1 MARAQG
7 ARAQLALA
15 FESTYGTPPV
25 SGFTK
30 MPFIST
36 TLGGE
41 QPLLDNEVLGFG
53 RDPITPARDA
63 FDADGDV
70 VIPLD
75 VENLGFWLKAC
86 FGAPTTAPAVAATGL
101 ITFSAQPAV
110 SSTVTINGTVFTF
123 VASGATGNQC
133 NIGANL
139 AATLTAM
146 AVLLNASVIA
156 GVLLASY
163 ASTATT
169 LTATYKT
176 LGLAG
181 NTFTLAASTAPASNG
196 AVSAGTMTGGANTHT
211 FVSGSWTLPSLS
223 LETQM
228 PEVPRFA
235 MYPGFVVDQFSWEL
249 KRKGYLQGTVKLIG
263 QSENIAT
270 VTAAGTLAAQ
280 NYVRFGQFNGV
291 ILKDGVQMA
300 NVTQARVTYMNNL
313 EKIDSI
319 RGDGKIESAD
329 PSIAACKGQLV
340 ARFADLTLFNQAI
353 AGTPCVLLFS
363 HVISASARFDFT
375 AHAVYLPRPRAEI
388 QGPSGVDATF
398 DWQASLATSP
408 ARMATAVLTNSV
420 AGY

>member
-86 FGAPTTAPAVAATGL
+86 FGAPTTVPAVAATGAW
-101 ITFSAQPAV
+101 TFSAQPAV
-110 SSTVTINGTVFTF
+110 SSTITVAGTVFTF

-133 NIGANL
+133 NIGASL
-139 AATLTAM
+139 AATMTAL
-146 AVLLNASVIA
+146 AIVLNASVITA
-156 GVLLASY
+156 VAAATY
-163 ASTATT
+163 TATAVAIT
-169 LTATYKT
+169 VAFDV
-176 LGLAG
+176 LGLTG
-181 NTFTLAASTAPASNG
+181 NAFTLAASISPASN
-196 AVSAGTMTGGANTHT
+196 ASASGSTMSGGANTHT

-235 MYPGFVVDQFSWEL
+235 MYPGFVVDQLSWEL
-249 KRKGYLQGTVKLIG
+249 KRKGYLQGTIKLIG
-263 QSENIAT
+263 QSENIAAT
-270 VTAAGTLAAQ
+270 TAAGTLAAQ
-280 NYVRFGQFNGV
+280 NYIRFGQFNGV

-363 HVISASARFDFT
+363 HVISLSARFDFT

-398 DWQASLATSP
+398 DWQAALATSP